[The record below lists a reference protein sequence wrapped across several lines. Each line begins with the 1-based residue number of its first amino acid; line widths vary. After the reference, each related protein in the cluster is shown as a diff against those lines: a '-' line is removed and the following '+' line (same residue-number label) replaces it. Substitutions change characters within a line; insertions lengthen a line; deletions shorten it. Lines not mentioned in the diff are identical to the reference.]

1 MCLSK
6 DCKLLKDVGL
16 GSYMGSV
23 VPYFSILFLKTNMV
37 GQWKTDWSCA
47 RIEKDCLFRRLS

>member
-37 GQWKTDWSCA
+37 QYGRPMED
-47 RIEKDCLFRRLS
+47 RLEQRKN